1 MIPALYRILQRRLIS
16 SSGLFLGGLEP
27 VCCYCDCHAW
37 VGTPLS
43 RPSFTAYTPSDQ
55 EVKLTFPLIPFLT
68 LKWHLLRFLVVQ
80 QERTRRH
87 LALYHHLSKRPS
99 YPPITDHSIMN
110 KPMRGRTPPHSL
122 IPLSLRLVD
131 VRHRTLAICFYMSLL
146 FWRHPLFYLSHHTL
160 DPSIRSFSLES
171 ET

>member
-1 MIPALYRILQRRLIS
+1 
-16 SSGLFLGGLEP
+16 

-55 EVKLTFPLIPFLT
+55 EVKLTSPLIPFLT
-68 LKWHLLRFLVVQ
+68 LKWHLLRFSVVQ

-87 LALYHHLSKRPS
+87 LALYYHLTKRPS

-110 KPMRGRTPPHSL
+110 KPMRGRTPSHSL
-122 IPLSLRLVD
+122 IPPLSRLVD
-131 VRHRTLAICFYMSLL
+131 VRHRNLGHMSFLL
-146 FWRHPLFYLSHHTL
+146 WRHPLFIYHIIPWTLLS
-160 DPSIRSFSLES
+160 DPSAWNPKPDGPFNNPHQRHPLSSIKLPPISAMI
-171 ET
+171 